1 MSIIKNF
8 KDFLNESWH
17 PYDAYE
23 TGESNCCGAP
33 IMQGGICSD
42 CKEHC
47 EPEEEEEYP
56 EDQMT
61 DHEFEPRNHE
71 AEPGSELP
79 NVEGF

>member
-8 KDFLNESWH
+8 NDFLNESWH

-47 EPEEEEEYP
+47 EAEEE
-56 EDQMT
+56 D
-61 DHEFEPRNHE
+61 FK
-71 AEPGSELP
+71 PGNDLP

>member
-1 MSIIKNF
+1 
-8 KDFLNESWH
+8 
-17 PYDAYE
+17 
-23 TGESNCCGAP
+23 
-33 IMQGGICSD
+33 MQGGICSD

-47 EPEEEEEYP
+47 EPEEEEKYP

-61 DHEFEPRNHE
+61 DREFEPRNHE